1 MRKLVESAK
10 SEAAMNKAL
19 FENAGPEDEE
29 IGKKKSEDMWRREEE
44 KVKVVKEREEER
56 VRILVASA
64 KTQAAKNIER
74 ASAESEERVKKKIA
88 QHEAM
93 LSLFKVGERGEAETQ

>member
-1 MRKLVESAK
+1 MIRLEKEQSGHV
-10 SEAAMNKAL
+10 
-19 FENAGPEDEE
+19 
-29 IGKKKSEDMWRREEE
+29 E

-74 ASAESEERVKKKIA
+74 ASAEMVKKKIA
-88 QHEAM
+88 QHE
-93 LSLFKVGERGEAETQ
+93 SGGRGEVEKQ

>member
-1 MRKLVESAK
+1 
-10 SEAAMNKAL
+10 MNRAL
-19 FENAGPEDEE
+19 FEYAGPDDDE
-29 IGKKKSEDMWRREEE
+29 IGKRKSQGMWRHEEE

-74 ASAESEERVKKKIA
+74 ASAERVKKKIA
-88 QHEAM
+88 QHEAI
-93 LSLFKVGERGEAETQ
+93 LSLLKVGEEERWRNNDGKY